1 MRTTAA
7 DAAAAVGLRPP
18 AAAAT
23 TGNMRAWVQPGED
36 VHGHGHPGEVEKS
49 DEKCKK
55 VAESFGGSEK
65 SRNFAPMDKERYVI
79 TGVNCLTG
87 CREELSRPMTR
98 EAAEERLEREI
109 ESRRRQRYAA
119 HKRLRVELRLPI
131 QLTIK
136 FDDYE

>member
-1 MRTTAA
+1 MTAA

-23 TGNMRAWVQPGED
+23 TGNTRARLQPGQGA
-36 VHGHGHPGEVEKS
+36 HGHGHPCEVEKS
-49 DEKCKK
+49 EEKCKR

-65 SRNFAPMDKERYVI
+65 MCNFAPMKDERFVI
-79 TGVNCLTG
+79 TGVNSLTG

-98 EAAEERLEREI
+98 EAAEERLQREI

-119 HKRLRVELRLPI
+119 HKRLRVELRLPV

-136 FDDYE
+136 FSDYE